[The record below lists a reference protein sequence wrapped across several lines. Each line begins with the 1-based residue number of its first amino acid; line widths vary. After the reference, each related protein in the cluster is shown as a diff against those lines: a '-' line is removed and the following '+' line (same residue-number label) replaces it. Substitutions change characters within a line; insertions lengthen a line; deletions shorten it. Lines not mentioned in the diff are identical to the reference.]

1 MSRYRVILA
10 LIALAAALI
19 APLVAGQFWMTL
31 ITQIYIYGL
40 LALSVDLLLGH
51 AGLYSLCQASFF
63 AVAAYTTAILQV
75 RYGYPTIVAAPA
87 GLVAGTLLAVLYGC
101 AVRTRGV
108 YFILITIALG
118 YIIWGAFYRWAS
130 FTGGDNGI
138 TNVPPP
144 TVSGVSIASQ
154 TAYYYFVLGVVILC
168 AFGYRILIAIPIR
181 SVTARH
187 QRERKPNAEPRLPHH
202 HASLRGVRYFGRNRE
217 PRGRALR
224 LLQPLHQPSC
234 SLVPNFGRGLS
245 HGDRRRLR
253 HDRRP
258 VHRGGNLPWVAQLG
272 QQLLRNAHGGD
283 GHRVHRDRTLGTRR
297 HRGLHRTLAHRRRK
311 GERPAMTAAVAINN
325 LAKVFGG
332 LRAVDGVSLQ
342 VAPGER
348 RALIGPNGAG
358 KTTLFHCVTGT
369 LQASSGSV
377 KLFDNDVTYLPE
389 HQRTKL
395 GIGRTFQITNVFTDL
410 SLTENLAL
418 AIVGTDRR
426 KWIWGRPLGS
436 FPDIRAQAL
445 AGLEA
450 VGLKLHPDKPVKL
463 LSYGERRQ
471 LELALALSTRPRV
484 LFLDEPCAGLS
495 PSERQRI
502 FNMIRALPREITVV
516 MIEHDMDVALGL
528 ADRVT
533 VMNRGRVMAEG
544 TPDRGAIQ
552 S

>member
-1 MSRYRVILA
+1 
-10 LIALAAALI
+10 
-19 APLVAGQFWMTL
+19 
-31 ITQIYIYGL
+31 
-40 LALSVDLLLGH
+40 
-51 AGLYSLCQASFF
+51 
-63 AVAAYTTAILQV
+63 
-75 RYGYPTIVAAPA
+75 
-87 GLVAGTLLAVLYGC
+87 
-101 AVRTRGV
+101 
-108 YFILITIALG
+108 
-118 YIIWGAFYRWAS
+118 
-130 FTGGDNGI
+130 
-138 TNVPPP
+138 
-144 TVSGVSIASQ
+144 
-154 TAYYYFVLGVVILC
+154 
-168 AFGYRILIAIPIR
+168 
-181 SVTARH
+181 
-187 QRERKPNAEPRLPHH
+187 
-202 HASLRGVRYFGRNRE
+202 
-217 PRGRALR
+217 
-224 LLQPLHQPSC
+224 
-234 SLVPNFGRGLS
+234 
-245 HGDRRRLR
+245 
-253 HDRRP
+253 
-258 VHRGGNLPWVAQLG
+258 
-272 QQLLRNAHGGD
+272 
-283 GHRVHRDRTLGTRR
+283 
-297 HRGLHRTLAHRRRK
+297 
-311 GERPAMTAAVAINN
+311 MTAAVAINN

-332 LRAVDGVSLQ
+332 LRAVDGVSLK

-389 HQRTKL
+389 YQRTKL
-395 GIGRTFQITNVFTDL
+395 GIGRTFQITNVFADL

-544 TPDRGAIQ
+544 TPTEVQ
-552 S
+552 SNIEVRNVYFGQA